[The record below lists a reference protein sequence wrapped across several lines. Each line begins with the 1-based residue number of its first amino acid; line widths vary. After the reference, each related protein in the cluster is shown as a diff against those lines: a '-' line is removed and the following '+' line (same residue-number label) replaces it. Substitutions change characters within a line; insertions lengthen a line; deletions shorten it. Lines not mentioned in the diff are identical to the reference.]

1 MCLLIVYEV
10 VCPPYKTDWIGVTR
24 LPTVLSI
31 SRLCLITKC
40 KQIRCVLVMLLAI
53 HMFLWTATFAAFM
66 VTVRHALNVCKLSTY
81 PVMQQLRK
89 LQLSSAHFPVLLQ
102 NNIPVHFAIKQHIN
116 KSKTRVPPFLE
127 WKPCHVF
134 VDVHEWTS
142 HTVTVMLHCSHDSE
156 APHGSQFFNRR
167 ARVIR
172 LLWQCVDS
180 MNDHAWRLIL

>member
-1 MCLLIVYEV
+1 MRWSVLYIKQTELVFMH
-10 VCPPYKTDWIGVTR
+10 TTR
-24 LPTVLSI
+24 LPTVLS
-31 SRLCLITKC
+31 SGLCLITKC

-116 KSKTRVPPFLE
+116 KSKTRVLCAAISWMKAVSCFCGCAWMNLPHRYWVLDCDAALLPWQRSAACLRQ
-127 WKPCHVF
+127 
-134 VDVHEWTS
+134 
-142 HTVTVMLHCSHDSE
+142 CSS
-156 APHGSQFFNRR
+156 
-167 ARVIR
+167 V
-172 LLWQCVDS
+172 L
-180 MNDHAWRLIL
+180 